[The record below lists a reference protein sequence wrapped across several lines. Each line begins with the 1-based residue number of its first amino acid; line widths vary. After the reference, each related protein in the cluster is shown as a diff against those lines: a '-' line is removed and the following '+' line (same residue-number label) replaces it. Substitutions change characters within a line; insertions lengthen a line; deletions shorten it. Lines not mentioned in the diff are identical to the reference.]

1 MAKVADVD
9 YALGKEQAASE
20 GFQEALKK
28 LENLSIPAGD
38 EARMLEKKVSLS
50 SRDGV
55 ALFAAVLFLIFMLTI
70 EPRMGNKILNV

>member
-1 MAKVADVD
+1 LAKVADVD

-38 EARMLEKKVSLS
+38 EARMLEKKVSFS
-50 SRDGV
+50 SRDGLN
-55 ALFAAVLFLIFMLTI
+55 LFAALLQIVFMLTT
-70 EPRMGNKILNV
+70 EPRMGSKL

>member
-38 EARMLEKKVSLS
+38 EARMLEKKVSFS
-50 SRDGV
+50 SRDMESI
-55 ALFAAVLFLIFMLTI
+55 FLQLCF
-70 EPRMGNKILNV
+70 NYVYVDY